1 MGTSTASARASGF
14 AAAYAPLLV
23 SGSRGGGGGALRKLV
38 QF

>member
-1 MGTSTASARASGF
+1 MGTSTASARVSAF

-23 SGSRGGGGGALRKLV
+23 SGSRGWGLRRLV